1 MIKIILNVSSK
12 NSIFYFYCAI
22 LNMLIL
28 RFFYSIWIVVSFL
41 LLTLPML
48 IGYLF
53 VKLLP
58 YKSQIKG
65 VYAVNRSFL
74 FIWSVFSG
82 LRYRI
87 NGLENIDKNQTYVVV
102 VNHVNAAD
110 LIAVAYGQRVPAKP
124 LVKKE
129 LTLIPGLGQLFSLAC
144 LPLDRSSKLARF
156 ESKQKMLADLKQG
169 ISVLIFPEGTRNRS
183 NDPLLP
189 FHDGAFEIAIDADV
203 PVLPVV
209 LTNIRKINRVD
220 TLLVQ
225 PGILE
230 LTHLPP
236 IKASNSSLDVVSLK
250 KVVFDNMKNYIE
262 SQDDFFN
269 R

>member
-1 MIKIILNVSSK
+1 MPILK
-12 NSIFYFYCAI
+12 
-22 LNMLIL
+22 
-28 RFFYSIWIVVSFL
+28 FFYSIWIVVSFL

-58 YKSQIKG
+58 YKCQIKG
-65 VYAVNRSFL
+65 VYSVNRSFL

-82 LRYRI
+82 LRYKI
-87 NGLENIDKNQTYVVV
+87 SGLENIDKNQTYVVV

-144 LPLDRSSKLARF
+144 LPLDRSSKQARY

-236 IKASNSSLDVVSLK
+236 IKASNSGLDVVSLK

-269 R
+269 K